1 MASQGVIYDQFR
13 QRLRDERERRGW
25 SQQKVADLL
34 AAHGVYVHPTAV
46 TKVEAGSRGIRLD
59 MLWAFADIYG
69 VSVDALLG
77 RSGRSGD
84 LAWAVSKL
92 ASNAQ
97 KAATEVDMVA
107 HRLRTEYD
115 EVRAMCRNDELPLL
129 EVGGSALMQLSLAS
143 SALSHLA
150 DQFPLPTAG

>member
-34 AAHGVYVHPTAV
+34 AAH
-46 TKVEAGSRGIRLD
+46 GSRGIRLD